1 MVTSHALLISVSSF
15 SRASLRYNER
25 PKPVL
30 GVVGYPILGLPTR
43 PPHNASALFMPCSA
57 KPVGRAR
64 TSGCTRSA
72 AAIMLRWLVAPTC

>member
-43 PPHNASALFMPCSA
+43 PPHNASALSC
-57 KPVGRAR
+57 RAPR
-64 TSGCTRSA
+64 NLLAEPAHRA
-72 AAIMLRWLVAPTC
+72 APGPLRLSC